1 MGLRASLST
10 LPSIDRVRG
19 ERGAISRL
27 KAERKE
33 AEMLSRRRIVTAVC
47 SLVLL
52 TALAGPASATG
63 AQGLGA
69 MKNLLTHEQRVAESS
84 ADMAQKRAWGAGL
97 TGQASAGDPMRNLPS
112 YAQRVAGSAADW
124 VQKSLRS

>member
-1 MGLRASLST
+1 
-10 LPSIDRVRG
+10 
-19 ERGAISRL
+19 
-27 KAERKE
+27 
-33 AEMLSRRRIVTAVC
+33 MLSRRSIVTGAC

-52 TALAGPASATG
+52 AALAGPALATG

-97 TGQASAGDPMRNLPS
+97 TGQTSAGPMRNLPS
-112 YAQRVAGSAADW
+112 YAQRLAGSAADRA
-124 VQKSLRS
+124 QKNLRS